1 MAILVLN
8 SWLKGFRV
16 KRVQSHDLH
25 LLGISEIIVV
35 ITQTTVKVM
44 EFVVLVAIQE
54 KVFGM
59 I

>member
-1 MAILVLN
+1 M
-8 SWLKGFRV
+8 
-16 KRVQSHDLH
+16 QSHDLH

>member
-44 EFVVLVAIQE
+44 EFVVLVAI
-54 KVFGM
+54 
-59 I
+59 